1 MELDCKAEEVRAHDL
16 DRLRE
21 EYIRNHNSAKP
32 VPKIGQNM
40 ANLVTALALTFLAKN
55 GGVYEL

>member
-1 MELDCKAEEVRAHDL
+1 MELDCKAEEVLAHEL

-21 EYIRNHNSAKP
+21 EYIRNYNSAKP
-32 VPKIGQNM
+32 VTKIGQNM

-55 GGVYEL
+55 GSVYEL